1 MTRTP
6 KALKLTHNWLGR
18 LFMNRKALGRGLG
31 ALLSS
36 DRTVDLG
43 SETSEVELDSIV
55 PGPMQPRTHFDEA
68 SLESLADSIRT
79 HGIVQPLL
87 VRRRDGGYELIA
99 GERRWRAAKLAGIS
113 RVPVVVKEVPD
124 DSLLEIALIE
134 NIQRENL
141 NPIEEAQAYKKLIDT
156 VGLTQESL
164 ASRVGRD
171 RTYITNYLRLL
182 RLPADVQQLVK
193 EGRLSTGHARA
204 LLALSHEDLQRRIA
218 RQIIDGGL
226 SVRVTE
232 QLVQKTSEEKPTR
245 RSAPQ
250 AVDPNVKAAETKL
263 RRALGTQVK
272 ILQAADGRGKVEI
285 SFFSTQDL
293 DRIYTLLMSPAQV

>member
-1 MTRTP
+1 
-6 KALKLTHNWLGR
+6 
-18 LFMNRKALGRGLG
+18 MNRKALGRGLG

-36 DRTVDLG
+36 DRTIDLGAEPSEVDLD
-43 SETSEVELDSIV
+43 LIV
-55 PGPMQPRTHFDEA
+55 PGPMQPRSHFDEA
-68 SLESLADSIRT
+68 ALESLAESIKT

-87 VRRRDGGYELIA
+87 VRRREGGYELIA
-99 GERRWRAAKLAGIS
+99 GERRWRAAKLAGIP
-113 RVPVVVKEVPD
+113 RVPVIVKEVPD

-141 NPIEEAQAYKKLIDT
+141 NPIEEAQAYKKLIET

-182 RLPADVQQLVK
+182 RLPDDVQQLVR
-193 EGRLSTGHARA
+193 EGRLSTGHART
-204 LLALSHEDLQRRIA
+204 LLALSHADMQRRIA

-226 SVRVTE
+226 SVRATE
-232 QLVQKTSEEKPTR
+232 QLVQKATEEKPAR
-245 RSAPQ
+245 RPTPQ
-250 AVDPNVKAAETKL
+250 AVDPNIKAAETKL

-272 ILQAADGRGKVEI
+272 ILQAADGRGRVEI
-285 SFFSTQDL
+285 SFFNTQDL
-293 DRIYTLLMSPAQV
+293 DRIYNLLMPHTAGV

>member
-1 MTRTP
+1 
-6 KALKLTHNWLGR
+6 
-18 LFMNRKALGRGLG
+18 MNRKALGRGLG

-36 DRTVDLG
+36 DSTVDLG
-43 SETSEVELDSIV
+43 AEPSEVDIESIV

-68 SLESLADSIRT
+68 SLESLADSIKT

-113 RVPVVVKEVPD
+113 RVPVVVKEVAD
-124 DSLLEIALIE
+124 DNLLEIALIE

-141 NPIEEAQAYKKLIDT
+141 NPIEEAQAYKKLIET

-171 RTYITNYLRLL
+171 RSYITNYLRLL
-182 RLPADVQQLVK
+182 RLPDDVQQLLK
-193 EGRLSTGHARA
+193 EGRLSTGHARS
-204 LLALSHEDLQRRIA
+204 LLSLDHVDLQRRLA

-232 QLVQKTSEEKPTR
+232 QLVQKASEEKPAR

-272 ILQAADGRGKVEI
+272 ILQAADGRGRVEI
-285 SFFSTQDL
+285 SFFNAQDL
-293 DRIYTLLMSPAQV
+293 DRIYNLLMPHSSEM

>member
-1 MTRTP
+1 
-6 KALKLTHNWLGR
+6 
-18 LFMNRKALGRGLG
+18 MNRKALGRGLG

-36 DRTVDLG
+36 DRTIDLG
-43 SETSEVELDSIV
+43 SEPTEVELESIV
-55 PGPMQPRTHFDEA
+55 PGSMQPRTHFDET
-68 SLESLADSIRT
+68 SLQGLADSIRS

-87 VRRRDGGYELIA
+87 VRRRGDGFELIA
-99 GERRWRAAKLAGIS
+99 GERRWRAAKLAGIT

-124 DSLLEIALIE
+124 ESVLEIALIE

-141 NPIEEAQAYKKLIDT
+141 NPIEEAQAYKKLIET

-171 RTYITNYLRLL
+171 RSYITNYLRLL
-182 RLPADVQQLVK
+182 RLPDDVQQLVK
-193 EGRLSTGHARA
+193 EGRLSTGHART
-204 LLALSHEDLQRRIA
+204 LLALELVDMQRRIA

-226 SVRVTE
+226 SVRATE
-232 QLVQKTSEEKPTR
+232 QLVQKATEEKPAR

-250 AVDPNVKAAETKL
+250 AVDPNIKAAETKL

-285 SFFSTQDL
+285 SFFNTQDL
-293 DRIYTLLMSPAQV
+293 DRIYSLLMPRGAEI

>member
-1 MTRTP
+1 
-6 KALKLTHNWLGR
+6 
-18 LFMNRKALGRGLG
+18 MNRKALGRGLG

-36 DRTVDLG
+36 DRTIDLG
-43 SETSEVELDSIV
+43 AEPSEVELDSIT

-68 SLESLADSIRT
+68 SLESLAESIRS

-87 VRRRDGGYELIA
+87 VRRRGEGYELIA
-99 GERRWRAAKLAGIS
+99 GERRWRAAKLAGVS
-113 RVPVVVKEVPD
+113 SVPVVVKEVPD

-141 NPIEEAQAYKKLIDT
+141 NPIEEALAYKKLIET
-156 VGLTQESL
+156 VGLTQEAL

-171 RTYITNYLRLL
+171 RSYITNYLRLL
-182 RLPADVQQLVK
+182 RLTNDVQQLVK

-204 LLALSHEDLQRRIA
+204 LLALDHPDLQRRIA

-226 SVRVTE
+226 SVRATE
-232 QLVQKTSEEKPTR
+232 QLVQKATEEKPSR
-245 RSAPQ
+245 KPPQ
-250 AVDPNVKAAETKL
+250 PVDPNIKAAETKL

-272 ILQAADGRGKVEI
+272 ILQAADGKGKLEI
-285 SFFSTQDL
+285 SFFNTQDL
-293 DRIYTLLMSPAQV
+293 DRIYNLLVPPTQM